1 MGGSSSKPKPKPPA
15 AKPAPPAAPKKPAL
29 LDSAVATTQV
39 ATRTDPGSGADD
51 EDNQDAVHLSES
63 GGVHVVAL
71 FDGHGDDGKAV
82 ADACA
87 AAVLGCGVGKLKASG
102 DAEAIAGCFQALHT
116 GVCAEK
122 GVDASESGA
131 SATVVVYDSNERA
144 VLVGN
149 AGDSKAVIGRGASG
163 ATGDGGPRR
172 PAPMVLTSDHY
183 PKVPAE
189 KARIEAAGGRVHAT
203 DDVQLGAPPRP
214 VRRSRPRARAR
225 AATPAARRPPT
236 AHRRAPPSQA
246 SSATCACGSPG
257 RAARSSGST
266 SLAPSAT
273 RSPPRSE
280 SPPSR
285 RRRRWRSRRATAA

>member
-1 MGGSSSKPKPKPPA
+1 MGGSSSKPKPKPA
-15 AKPAPPAAPKKPAL
+15 APPKAAPPAAPKKPAL
-29 LDSAVATTQV
+29 LDSTVATTQV

-183 PKVPAE
+183 PKLPAE

-203 DDVQLGAPPRP
+203 DDVQLGAPPPPPRP
-214 VRRSRPRARAR
+214 VRPRARA
-225 AATPAARRPPT
+225 PRRPPRD
-236 AHRRAPPSQA
+236 ARPP
-246 SSATCACGSPG
+246 P
-257 RAARSSGST
+257 
-266 SLAPSAT
+266 
-273 RSPPRSE
+273 
-280 SPPSR
+280 
-285 RRRRWRSRRATAA
+285 TAAPLPLR